1 MTSPPPFVSHTYL
14 MRMPEHTAALRN
26 PWPRLTGVIDGLT
39 LDMEDEFRFG
49 HTVVKV
55 GPNYRMGGSIKGGS
69 SSIWVTVQ
77 EAALD
82 AYNKWRELEM
92 PSQGEDA
99 AAYSE
104 LKHTLGAAG
113 IQLASDPSE
122 YEPSH
127 GEVYR
132 TIRDIVKAIPED
144 HFRNIALDK
153 IQVGGWGP
161 DAAKAS
167 AYKNGTVYIYDFAV
181 YGAVRTLA
189 GLFLHELGHAFH
201 ASLRP
206 ERTSVLQQS
215 HETISRRRAFMGIE
229 YLLDAESRI
238 VYQEFIVEEFVAET
252 YLLYTACGSALREFI
267 LSQPDDIRDAWWRA
281 YSIYLDGFDGV
292 GYI

>member
-1 MTSPPPFVSHTYL
+1 
-14 MRMPEHTAALRN
+14 
-26 PWPRLTGVIDGLT
+26 
-39 LDMEDEFRFG
+39 MEDEFRFG
-49 HTVVKV
+49 HAVVRV

-82 AYNKWRELEM
+82 AYNGWREREL
-92 PSQGEDA
+92 PLPGEDA
-99 AAYSE
+99 AAYAE
-104 LKHTLGAAG
+104 LKQILGAAG
-113 IQLASDPSE
+113 ISLVSDPSE

-127 GEVYR
+127 GGVYR
-132 TIRDIVKAIPED
+132 IIRDIVRAIPED

-167 AYKNGTVYIYDFAV
+167 AYKNGTVFIYDFAV
-181 YGAVRTLA
+181 YGALRTLA

-206 ERTSVLQQS
+206 ERSSVLQEC
-215 HETISRRRAFMGIE
+215 HEIISRRRALMGIE
-229 YLLDAESRI
+229 YLLDADSRI

-267 LSQPDDIRDAWWRA
+267 RSQPDDAGDAWWRA
-281 YSIYLDGFDGV
+281 YSIYLDGFGGT